1 METKN
6 NAELVLKEIP
16 QNTSQTKMN
25 SLAAETSSFR
35 LFDLPPELWV
45 RIGRMVVDDLPAFKL
60 SRINFRSERI
70 APFEVGMPTE
80 WGLISSEL
88 RPPAIL
94 QTCSALRNELRNGYY
109 QSKISV
115 MVPLWLSSERVL
127 RLGQYLR
134 MIGPEARRQVRT
146 VSARCLGQESD
157 GLYDMIWW
165 RTVSNAD
172 WDFEMMV
179 TQKRL
184 PDEIIAGAVS
194 AHFDWHITFL

>member
-1 METKN
+1 MENKN
-6 NAELVLKEIP
+6 STELVRKKLP
-16 QNTSQTKMN
+16 QDASQSNMN
-25 SLAAETSSFR
+25 ASVAETSSFR

-45 RIGRMVVDDLPAFKL
+45 RIGKMVINDLPAL
-60 SRINFRSERI
+60 TLGRINFRSERI
-70 APFEVGMPTE
+70 ASFRVGMSTE

-109 QSKISV
+109 QSKICI
-115 MVPLWLSSERVL
+115 MLPLWLSSERVF

-134 MIGPEARRQVRT
+134 MIGPEARRQVQTRN
-146 VSARCLGQESD
+146 VRCSGQGSE
-157 GLYDMIWW
+157 GLYDMTWW
-165 RTVSNAD
+165 ETVSNAS

-184 PDEIIAGAVS
+184 PDQRMPGAVR
-194 AHFDWHITFL
+194 AHFDWHIKFL